1 MAVGPRNKLRVASQ
15 TIGAR
20 LLTGN
25 SQPATYNPQLF
36 LHEQRKHI
44 ESSTLFAHRR
54 IIGRR
59 GETTRCIQYLR
70 EKPDVAYR
78 SKEDPGTRENPV
90 YSRIN
95 IGLLFERF
103 VPGSPCAFAT
113 PPRSTCDRLDRHH
126 RHVPLG
132 ANGSHPFER
141 RRVMR
146 ILHHDVTVGKQ
157 DAIEVEALQTSQ
169 MGCSDL
175 CTVAG
180 NADRPNSALLRS

>member
-25 SQPATYNPQLF
+25 SQPQLF

-59 GETTRCIQYLR
+59 GETTRCIQYLG
-70 EKPDVAYR
+70 EKPDVAHR

-90 YSRIN
+90 YRRIN
-95 IGLLFERF
+95 IGLLFQRS
-103 VPGSPCAFAT
+103 VPGTPSAFAT
-113 PPRSTCDRLDRHH
+113 PPPPPCH
-126 RHVPLG
+126 
-132 ANGSHPFER
+132 
-141 RRVMR
+141 
-146 ILHHDVTVGKQ
+146 
-157 DAIEVEALQTSQ
+157 
-169 MGCSDL
+169 
-175 CTVAG
+175 
-180 NADRPNSALLRS
+180 LLAPHT